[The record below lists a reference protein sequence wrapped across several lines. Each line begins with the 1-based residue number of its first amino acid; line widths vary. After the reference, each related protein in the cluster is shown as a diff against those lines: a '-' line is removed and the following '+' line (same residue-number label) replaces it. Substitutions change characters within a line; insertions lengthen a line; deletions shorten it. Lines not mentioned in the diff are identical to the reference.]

1 MVIRNRR
8 VLDRQRL
15 NEAETDLSVEPYR
28 SRTEDVLNEVVP
40 QNDLNGYSREISRLY
55 AESKDKF
62 LAIGHY
68 LYLASESLPH
78 GQYEMMIKSSL
89 PFTRETARK
98 LRRIYEAVS
107 VGTLDRHKMPH
118 SYATAFE
125 VTRLTDREMKIAV
138 GRGLIRPDV
147 YLSQIKALQVELR
160 APVDLDRRE
169 TLEREQQELLE
180 RISRL
185 QARLIELEKELEDV
199 DNPFT
204 IDGRAE

>member
-1 MVIRNRR
+1 MMLKNRR
-8 VLDRQRL
+8 ALDRQR
-15 NEAETDLSVEPYR
+15 EIEVDQPTFIEPAHN
-28 SRTEDVLNEVVP
+28 RTESLLNAVVP
-40 QNDLNGYSREISRLY
+40 QNDLVGYSREISRLY

-68 LYLASESLPH
+68 LSLAAETLPH
-78 GQYEMMIKSSL
+78 GQYEAMIRSNL

-98 LRRIYEAVS
+98 FRKIYEAVRA
-107 VGTLDRHKMPH
+107 GNLDKDQMPH

-125 VTRLTDREMKIAV
+125 VTRLTEREMKIAL
-138 GRGLIRPDV
+138 GRNLIRPDV

-169 TLEREQQELLE
+169 TLEREQQELVE

-185 QARLIELEKELEDV
+185 QARLTALEIELHALD
-199 DNPFT
+199 
-204 IDGRAE
+204 